1 MIKRIFVIFFVL
13 TYLLVFDA
21 SFLLAQIQ
29 DTTPP
34 DLISLDFNPK
44 VIDAT
49 GLAQPQVIAVVTIR
63 DNDGGVGAEGIDFR
77 FLNEDGTR
85 GIGRFGERTIS
96 RSEDD
101 LTVTKEITFLP
112 AQFLPPGNY
121 FIDNFSMGDRAGNFK
136 RLSRQEI
143 AEMGFPIL
151 LINQGPPPQDTTP
164 PDLISLDFN
173 PKVIDATGLAQPQV
187 IAVVTI
193 RDNDG
198 GVGAEGIDFRFLNED
213 GTRGIG
219 RFGERTISRSED
231 DLTVT
236 KEITFLPA
244 QFLPPGNYFIDNFSM
259 GDRAGN
265 FKRLSRQE
273 IAEMGFPIELF
284 NGNTPPGQNIVV
296 GPISGV
302 TLTYVT
308 VVVGGQTIVN
318 PSSSGPTPPSGFK
331 FGNPPTY
338 YSIST
343 TAEFNPP
350 VEVCINYDD
359 TQFKNENNLKLFHF
373 ENGQWINITTSLDT
387 INNII
392 CGQVSSFS
400 EFGLFEDITTDHI
413 IDEVKSFNLDP
424 DIEQGLLDKL
434 NSARSAI
441 ERNQN
446 KTARNIL
453 KAFINLVNAQEGKK
467 ITTDQANILR
477 TDAQAL
483 INSLGG
489 NLLSTIFKW
498 VLFGWIDKFI
508 DAMLSTKL

>member
-44 VIDAT
+44 IIDAT
-49 GLAQPQVIAVVTIR
+49 GLAQPQVIAVVTTR
-63 DNDGGVGAEGIDFR
+63 DNDGGVGAESIDFR

-121 FIDNFSMGDRAGNFK
+121 FIDNFSIGDRAGNFK
-136 RLSRQEI
+136 RLTRQEI
-143 AEMGFPIL
+143 ANLGFPIL
-151 LINQGPPPQDTTP
+151 
-164 PDLISLDFN
+164 
-173 PKVIDATGLAQPQV
+173 
-187 IAVVTI
+187 
-193 RDNDG
+193 
-198 GVGAEGIDFRFLNED
+198 
-213 GTRGIG
+213 
-219 RFGERTISRSED
+219 
-231 DLTVT
+231 
-236 KEITFLPA
+236 
-244 QFLPPGNYFIDNFSM
+244 
-259 GDRAGN
+259 
-265 FKRLSRQE
+265 
-273 IAEMGFPIELF
+273 LF
-284 NGNTPPGQNIVV
+284 NGNTPLGQNIIV
-296 GPISGV
+296 GPLSNV
-302 TLTYVT
+302 TLTYSEVPL
-308 VVVGGQTIVN
+308 GGQTMVN
-318 PSSSGPTPPSGFK
+318 STSSSPTPPSGFK
-331 FGNPPTY
+331 LGNPPTY

-343 TAEFNPP
+343 NAQFNPP
-350 VEVCINYDD
+350 VEVCISYDD
-359 TQFKNENNLKLFHF
+359 TQFKNEKNLKLFHF
-373 ENGQWINITTSLDT
+373 ENGQWVNVTTSLDT
-387 INNII
+387 VNNII
-392 CGQVSSFS
+392 CGEVSSFS
-400 EFGLFEDITTDHI
+400 EFGLFEDITADHI

-434 NSARSAI
+434 NAAKSAI

-453 KAFINLVNAQEGKK
+453 KAFINLVNAQDGKK

-483 INSLGG
+483 INSLCG

-498 VLFGWIDKFI
+498 VMFGWLDRFI
-508 DAMLSTKL
+508 SAMLSSKL